1 MLVTTKIQKQH
12 MMDSLR
18 AASLLPLTPDE
29 EASMDQS
36 LAVNGDKEVPDEQLF
51 DYLEGIEFAAVQYCI
66 RLRRPVNN
74 CKDFS
79 IW

>member
-29 EASMDQS
+29 EASMDQF
-36 LAVNGDKEVPDEQLF
+36 LAANGDKEVQDDQVIY
-51 DYLEGIEFAAVQYCI
+51 YLDGIEMAAVQYCL
-66 RLRRPVNN
+66 RLRRPVNE
-74 CKDFS
+74 CKDFGT
-79 IW
+79 W